1 MIADVEKSYH
11 DTGNTPFRI
20 FVQRD
25 ALAGAYRA
33 NTGLVNAPRRPIC
46 DIGGPDM
53 RTAKTQILALG
64 LALLCM
70 PAPLMAQNDMP
81 KMMYK
86 STETPSY
93 TVVSAQGGLEIR
105 DYAPRITAEVTV
117 SGTRS
122 AAIGKGFRVLASYI
136 FGNNIAGA
144 KVAMTSPVG
153 QVASEKIA
161 MTSPVAQSAAGADWT
176 VQFTMPSGYDL
187 QSLPVPK
194 DPAIRFVSH
203 AGTRQVALQFSG
215 LANGAALDKQE
226 ALLREKAGALGL
238 GLGAGP
244 FYYFYDDPF
253 TLPWNKRNE
262 VAFDLVAGN

>member
-1 MIADVEKSYH
+1 M
-11 DTGNTPFRI
+11 
-20 FVQRD
+20 
-25 ALAGAYRA
+25 RA
-33 NTGLVNAPRRPIC
+33 T
-46 DIGGPDM
+46 
-53 RTAKTQILALG
+53 KTQILALA
-64 LALLCM
+64 LASLCTA
-70 PAPLMAQNDMP
+70 APLMADEKMP

-93 TVVSAQGGLEIR
+93 AVLSAQDGLEIR
-105 DYAPRITAEVTV
+105 SYAPRITAEVTV

-122 AAIGKGFRVLASYI
+122 AAIGKGFRILAGYI

-176 VQFTMPSGYDL
+176 VQFTMPAGYDL
-187 QSLPVPK
+187 QSLPAPK

-203 AGTRQVALQFSG
+203 PSTRQVALQFSG
-215 LANGAALDKQE
+215 LASGAVLKTQE
-226 ALLREKAGALGL
+226 ALLRAKAADKGL
-238 GLGAGP
+238 NLGAGP

-253 TLPWNKRNE
+253 TLPWNRRTE
-262 VAFDLVAGN
+262 VAFDLLAGN